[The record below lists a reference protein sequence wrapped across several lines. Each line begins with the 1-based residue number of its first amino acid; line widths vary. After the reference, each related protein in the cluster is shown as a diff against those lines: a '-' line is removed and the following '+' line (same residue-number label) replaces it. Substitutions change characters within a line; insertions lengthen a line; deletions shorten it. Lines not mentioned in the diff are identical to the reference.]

1 MSDSDQRKFA
11 NTLNEHV
18 SGCAAAH
25 QRLLGALENLTNDD
39 CRQDSLL
46 PNWSRGHVLTHL
58 SRNADSHV
66 NLLQAAVRGEVG
78 NQYVSVE
85 QRNGDIESGA
95 TRSAKELVMDLRLR
109 IYGLEAAGA
118 SANEKAWQ
126 GQGRNLSGRVI
137 EMSSLVFLR
146 WREVEIHHADLNLG
160 LSYDDL
166 TPLYVRLELD
176 QQIMLWRSRK
186 PMGMTDLPE
195 IAKKLSPSQRLA
207 WLMGRVEV
215 AGLAKPEPL

>member
-1 MSDSDQRKFA
+1 MSDSDQRKLA
-11 NTLNEHV
+11 NTLNEHI

-25 QRLLGALENLTNDD
+25 QRLLGALETLTDEQ
-39 CRQDSLL
+39 CREDSLL

-58 SRNADSHV
+58 ARNADSHV
-66 NLLQAAVRGEVG
+66 NLLQAAMRGEVG
-78 NQYVSVE
+78 EQYASVE
-85 QRNGDIESGA
+85 QRNGDIARGA
-95 TRSAKELVMDLRLR
+95 TRTAEDLAMDLRLS
-109 IYGLEAAGA
+109 IYGLEAAWA
-118 SANEKAWQ
+118 SANEKTWQ
-126 GQGRNLSGRVI
+126 GQGRTLRGVV

-160 LSYDDL
+160 LGYDDL

-176 QQIMLWRSRK
+176 QQLMLWRSRK

-195 IAKKLSPSQRLA
+195 IAKKLAPSQRLA

-215 AGLAKPEPL
+215 EGLAKPEPL

>member
-25 QRLLGALENLTNDD
+25 QRLLGALENLTDGD

-46 PNWSRGHVLTHL
+46 PNWTRGHVLTHL

-95 TRSAKELVMDLRLR
+95 KRSAEELVMDLRLS
-109 IYGLEAAGA
+109 IYGLEAAWA

-126 GQGRNLSGRVI
+126 GQGRTLSGRVI
-137 EMSSLVFLR
+137 EMSSLVFCVGVKLR
-146 WREVEIHHADLNLG
+146 FTTLI
-160 LSYDDL
+160 
-166 TPLYVRLELD
+166 
-176 QQIMLWRSRK
+176 
-186 PMGMTDLPE
+186 
-195 IAKKLSPSQRLA
+195 
-207 WLMGRVEV
+207 
-215 AGLAKPEPL
+215 

>member
-25 QRLLGALENLTNDD
+25 QRLLGALENLTNVD

-78 NQYVSVE
+78 NQYASVE
-85 QRNGDIESGA
+85 QRNSDIESGA
-95 TRSAKELVMDLRLR
+95 TRSAEELVMDLRLS
-109 IYGLEAAGA
+109 IYGLEAAWA
-118 SANEKAWQ
+118 SANLA
-126 GQGRNLSGRVI
+126 RCLSEGFQLMPYLAQAKCRT
-137 EMSSLVFLR
+137 ET
-146 WREVEIHHADLNLG
+146 VEIVSFGVPLRRRAVPFLKPHHALG
-160 LSYDDL
+160 
-166 TPLYVRLELD
+166 
-176 QQIMLWRSRK
+176 
-186 PMGMTDLPE
+186 
-195 IAKKLSPSQRLA
+195 
-207 WLMGRVEV
+207 
-215 AGLAKPEPL
+215 

>member
-25 QRLLGALENLTNDD
+25 QRLLAALENLTDDD

-66 NLLQAAVRGEVG
+66 NLLQAAVKGEVG
-78 NQYVSVE
+78 EQYASAE
-85 QRNGDIESGA
+85 QRNGDIERGS
-95 TRSAKELVMDLRLR
+95 TRSAEELVIDLRLS
-109 IYGLEAAGA
+109 IYGLEAAWA
-118 SANEKAWQ
+118 SANEKAWS
-126 GQGRNLSGRVI
+126 GQGRTLRGNVI

-160 LSYDDL
+160 LGYDDL

>member
-1 MSDSDQRKFA
+1 LA
-11 NTLNEHV
+11 
-18 SGCAAAH
+18 
-25 QRLLGALENLTNDD
+25 ALENLTDDD

-78 NQYVSVE
+78 EQYASAE
-85 QRNGDIESGA
+85 QRNGDIERGS
-95 TRSAKELVMDLRLR
+95 TRSAEELIMDLRLS
-109 IYGLEAAGA
+109 IYGLEAAWA
-118 SANEKAWQ
+118 SANEKAWS
-126 GQGRNLSGRVI
+126 GQGRTLRGTVI

-160 LSYDDL
+160 LGYDDL

>member
-25 QRLLGALENLTNDD
+25 QRLLAALENLTDDD

-66 NLLQAAVRGEVG
+66 NLLQAAVKGEVG
-78 NQYVSVE
+78 EQYASAE
-85 QRNGDIESGA
+85 QRNGDIERGS
-95 TRSAKELVMDLRLR
+95 TRSAEELIMDLRLS
-109 IYGLEAAGA
+109 IYGLEAAWA
-118 SANEKAWQ
+118 SANEKAWS
-126 GQGRNLSGRVI
+126 GQGRTLRGNVI

-160 LSYDDL
+160 LGYDDL

>member
-1 MSDSDQRKFA
+1 MSESDERKFA

-25 QRLLGALENLTNDD
+25 QRLLGALETLIDEQY
-39 CRQDSLL
+39 REDSLL
-46 PNWSRGHVLTHL
+46 PNWSRAHVLTHL
-58 SRNADSHV
+58 ARNADSHV

-78 NQYVSVE
+78 DQYASVE
-85 QRNGDIESGA
+85 QRNGDIERGA
-95 TRSAKELVMDLRLR
+95 TRSAEDLVMDLRLS
-109 IYGLEAAGA
+109 IYGLEAAWA
-118 SANEKAWQ
+118 SANEKAWS
-126 GQGRNLSGRVI
+126 GEGRNLGGRVI

-146 WREVEIHHADLNLG
+146 WREGEIHHADLNLG

-215 AGLAKPEPL
+215 DGLAKPEPL

>member
-1 MSDSDQRKFA
+1 
-11 NTLNEHV
+11 V

-25 QRLLGALENLTNDD
+25 QRLLAALENLTDDD

-66 NLLQAAVRGEVG
+66 NLLQAAVKGEVG
-78 NQYVSVE
+78 EQYASAE
-85 QRNGDIESGA
+85 QRNGDIERGS
-95 TRSAKELVMDLRLR
+95 TRSAEELVMDLRLS
-109 IYGLEAAGA
+109 IYGLEAAWA
-118 SANEKAWQ
+118 SANEKAWS
-126 GQGRNLSGRVI
+126 GQGRTLRGNVI

-160 LSYDDL
+160 LGYDDL

>member
-1 MSDSDQRKFA
+1 
-11 NTLNEHV
+11 
-18 SGCAAAH
+18 
-25 QRLLGALENLTNDD
+25 LTDDD

-78 NQYVSVE
+78 EQYASAE
-85 QRNGDIESGA
+85 QRNGDIERGS
-95 TRSAKELVMDLRLR
+95 TRSAEELVMDLRLS
-109 IYGLEAAGA
+109 IYGLEAAWA

-126 GQGRNLSGRVI
+126 GQGRNLGGRVI

-160 LSYDDL
+160 LGYDDL

>member
-25 QRLLGALENLTNDD
+25 QRLLAALENFTDDD

-66 NLLQAAVRGEVG
+66 NLLQAAVKGEVG
-78 NQYVSVE
+78 EQYASAE
-85 QRNGDIESGA
+85 QRNGDIERGS
-95 TRSAKELVMDLRLR
+95 TRSAEELVMDLRLS
-109 IYGLEAAGA
+109 IYGLEAAWA
-118 SANEKAWQ
+118 SANEKAWS
-126 GQGRNLSGRVI
+126 GQGRTLRGNVI

-160 LSYDDL
+160 LGYDDL

>member
-1 MSDSDQRKFA
+1 MSESDQRKFA

-25 QRLLGALENLTNDD
+25 QQLLGALENLTDEQ
-39 CRQDSLL
+39 CREGSLL
-46 PNWSRGHVLTHL
+46 PNWSRGHLLTHL
-58 SRNADSHV
+58 ARNADSHV
-66 NLLQAAVRGEVG
+66 TLLQAAVRGEVG
-78 NQYVSVE
+78 EQYASAM
-85 QRNGDIESGA
+85 QRNGDIERGA
-95 TRSAKELVMDLRLR
+95 TRSAKELVMDLRLS
-109 IYGLEAAGA
+109 IYGLEAAWA

-126 GQGRNLSGRVI
+126 GQGRNLGGRVV

-160 LSYDDL
+160 FSYDDL

-186 PMGMTDLPE
+186 PMGLTELPD
-195 IAKKLSPSQRLA
+195 IAKNLSPSQRLA

-215 AGLAKPEPL
+215 EGLAKPEPL

>member
-1 MSDSDQRKFA
+1 MPDSDQRKFA

-25 QRLLGALENLTNDD
+25 QRLLAALENLTDDD

-78 NQYVSVE
+78 EQYASAE
-85 QRNGDIESGA
+85 QRNGDIERGS
-95 TRSAKELVMDLRLR
+95 TRSAEELVMDLRLS
-109 IYGLEAAGA
+109 IYGLEAAWA
-118 SANEKAWQ
+118 SANEKAWS
-126 GQGRNLSGRVI
+126 GQGRTLKGNVI

-160 LSYDDL
+160 LGYDDL

>member
-18 SGCAAAH
+18 SGSAAAH
-25 QRLLGALENLTNDD
+25 QRLLAALENLTDDD

-66 NLLQAAVRGEVG
+66 NLLQAAVKGEVG
-78 NQYVSVE
+78 EQYASAE
-85 QRNGDIESGA
+85 QRNGDIERGS
-95 TRSAKELVMDLRLR
+95 TRSAEELVMDLRLS
-109 IYGLEAAGA
+109 IYGLEAAWA
-118 SANEKAWQ
+118 SANEKAWS
-126 GQGRNLSGRVI
+126 GQGRTLRGNVI

-160 LSYDDL
+160 LGYDDL